1 MRRAESHPKSHLI
14 GLGLDNTDGHKRI
27 TRADDF
33 SIVGGSEETHERL
46 TETAMKTVEDLS
58 RKGKSIHTA
67 DHEEIKDLVM
77 KHSQK

>member
-1 MRRAESHPKSHLI
+1 MRRAQQQPKSHLI
-14 GLGLDNTDGHKRI
+14 GVGLDNHDGHKRI

-58 RKGKSIHTA
+58 RKGKTIHDA